1 MGLRLGHH
9 PIALILVALAGCD
22 GGHGDHAA
30 EVSDGTTD
38 MFAPL
43 DMSEPS
49 ADTVETIDGERDEA
63 SNDSPEPVEVED
75 TTDDTF
81 DSESVDASLE
91 LEVHVDTLEDVA
103 DTVDATI
110 ATGELVVRV
119 ADDVNQDGFISP
131 LDALLLIN
139 GAPGGVVGASVSVFD
154 AADLLVATGL
164 TTANP
169 SPLVLVLPV
178 GCYRVEAGD
187 RDTPLLSIPSIDGRL
202 CLSSGGR
209 ESATFLDVPAST
221 DGGG

>member
-1 MGLRLGHH
+1 LSYTLGGGGKVTIGRDGMSVCFEVGAGAGASFDVA
-9 PIALILVALAGCD
+9 PFDTALDADVEKLKVELKASAGPC
-22 GGHGDHAA
+22 
-30 EVSDGTTD
+30 
-38 MFAPL
+38 
-43 DMSEPS
+43 
-49 ADTVETIDGERDEA
+49 ERDRRRV
-63 SNDSPEPVEVED
+63 DRPVLPAGD
-75 TTDDTF
+75 
-81 DSESVDASLE
+81 LGWN
-91 LEVHVDTLEDVA
+91 
-103 DTVDATI
+103 VDATI

-187 RDTPLLSIPSIDGRL
+187 RDTPLLSIPSIDGHL